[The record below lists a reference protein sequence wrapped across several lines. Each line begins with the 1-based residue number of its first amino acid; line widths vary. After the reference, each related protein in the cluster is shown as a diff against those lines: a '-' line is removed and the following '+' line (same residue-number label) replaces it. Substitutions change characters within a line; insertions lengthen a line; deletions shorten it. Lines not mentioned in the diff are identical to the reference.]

1 MVTIGSVSR
10 QPSEH
15 HVALVHHRVLLD
27 VVQQRLRRLLGSATH
42 ADGGARTARQ
52 AARRSLRRRRRGLP
66 PAPTEARRARVLT
79 SRHLPRS
86 WCFRAA
92 GNKPRRHI
100 RGSVSNIENF
110 KAWYLDVLD
119 SLYPRR
125 DAGIAV
131 LMISLPLLERY
142 LRRKHGFRPDDP
154 MADPAMDGLRGF
166 FPALTSVVQAR
177 AFWNVYRNGLLH
189 QATVSTSTRG
199 GAALPAGWLTDDI
212 AEPVRVERDGSF
224 TVHPVLFSQVV
235 VDAISAGFSTFEVVA
250 PVLPQVV
257 RRDPVTIP
265 SSYLGT
271 GSGRP

>member
-1 MVTIGSVSR
+1 M
-10 QPSEH
+10 
-15 HVALVHHRVLLD
+15 
-27 VVQQRLRRLLGSATH
+27 
-42 ADGGARTARQ
+42 
-52 AARRSLRRRRRGLP
+52 
-66 PAPTEARRARVLT
+66 
-79 SRHLPRS
+79 
-86 WCFRAA
+86 
-92 GNKPRRHI
+92 
-100 RGSVSNIENF
+100 SNIENF
-110 KAWYLDVLD
+110 KAWYVDVLD

-142 LRRKHGFRPDDP
+142 LRRKHGVRPNDTMTD
-154 MADPAMDGLRGF
+154 AAMDGLRGL
-166 FPALTSVVQAR
+166 FPALPSVAEAR
-177 AFWNVYRNGLLH
+177 AFWNVYRNGFLH

-199 GAALPAGWLTDDI
+199 GAALPDGWLTHDI

-235 VDAISAGFSTFEVVA
+235 VDAISADFSTFEAVA